1 MQNYTVLTYI
11 IGDYETVHELEFD
24 PSTTPYV
31 EYLLVTDNKDLKSDT
46 WKVIYDETLVNDD
59 LHTFDRCY
67 NIRFDLFKYATHDI
81 CVRIDGSI
89 GINKPLDNIVQTF
102 IDGDYDGCLNIHP
115 GCDNIIEEYFRW
127 VIKRGFSPF
136 EAIFHIKYI
145 QDSLGYNFQTK
156 GLIELCLSINKRGN
170 LTNSIDFDMKKMLTE
185 SNVNN
190 YLQENIGKPTHYT
203 RLDQIL
209 FTALVFSKYN
219 NLNWMFVRDSLFS
232 NDGYLTWYKH
242 GEGNV
247 KLHVDPKTFIKPY
260 FNNKEVFPIEHFTK
274 FDNVDIFVCAHKNF
288 ESKVKNPVYKILNVG
303 NNTEIIGENIL
314 RDNTGD
320 NISHMNG
327 FYSEL
332 TGYYW
337 VWKNYQTKVWVGFC
351 HYRRYF
357 NFLDNIPDLDSMNCD
372 VIVPQQIHCFPPSV
386 WSHYEAAHNIKDL
399 EMVCDIANEK
409 YDISYDVINE
419 VLKNNN
425 ILYTFNM
432 FIMKKE
438 LFNEYCEFM
447 FNVLG
452 EFLKRNNISN
462 FDDVVKMIENNNEK
476 YIKNCEP
483 NNKILYQARI
493 GGFLAERLFTLW
505 LSWKKL
511 KVANYNVVMTE
522 KNPLVYNEKYSY

>member
-1 MQNYTVLTYI
+1 MENYTVLTYI

-24 PSTTPYV
+24 PTNTPHV

-46 WKVIYDETLVNDD
+46 WKVVYDETLINDD

-89 GINKPLDNIVQTF
+89 GINKPLDDIVQTF
-102 IDGDYDGCLNIHP
+102 IDGNYDGCLNIHP

-156 GLIELCLSINKRGN
+156 GLIELCFSINRRGVM
-170 LTNSIDFDMKKMLTE
+170 TDSIDMHMKKMLTE

-219 NLNWMFVRDSLFS
+219 DLNWMFVRDSLFS

-242 GEGNV
+242 GEGNI
-247 KLHVDPKTFIKPY
+247 KLHINPKTFIKPY
-260 FNNKEVFPIEHFTK
+260 FNNKEVFPIEYFKK

-288 ESKVKNPVYKILNVG
+288 ETKVKNPVYKILSVG
-303 NNTEIIGENIL
+303 NNTELIGDNIL
-314 RDNTGD
+314 RDDNGD
-320 NISHMNG
+320 NISHMNK

-337 VWKNYQTKVWVGFC
+337 VWKNYQTKDWVGFC

-357 NFLDNIPDLDSMNCD
+357 DFFDNIPDLNSLDCD
-372 VIVPQQIHCFPPSV
+372 VIVPQQKYCYPSPLAQ
-386 WSHYEAAHNIKDL
+386 YGACHNIKDL
-399 EMVCDIANEK
+399 ELVCDIAHEK
-409 YDISYDVINE
+409 YNIPKSIIDE
-419 VLKNNN
+419 VLTGKT
-425 ILYTFNM
+425 LYLFNM

-438 LFNEYCEFM
+438 IFNEYCEFM
-447 FNVLG
+447 FDVLN
-452 EFLKRNNISN
+452 EYLNKHNITDFN
-462 FDDVVKMIENNNEK
+462 DVVNMIENNKIEYLK
-476 YIKNCEP
+476 KFKP
-483 NNKILYQARI
+483 NSEISYQARI
-493 GGFLAERLFTLW
+493 GGFLSERLFNIW
-505 LSWKKL
+505 LKWKNL
-511 KVANYNVVMTE
+511 KIKSIKTE
-522 KNPLVYNEKYSY
+522 QYV

>member
-1 MQNYTVLTYI
+1 MENYTVLTYI
-11 IGDYETVHELEFD
+11 IGDYETVHELVFD
-24 PSTTPYV
+24 PSNTPHV
-31 EYLLVTDNKDLKSDT
+31 EYLLITDNKNLTSKT
-46 WKVIYDETLVNDD
+46 WKVIYDETLINDD

-89 GINKPLDNIVQTF
+89 GINKPLDDIVQTF
-102 IDGDYDGCLNIHP
+102 IDGNYDGCLNIHP

-156 GLIELCLSINKRGN
+156 GLIELCFSINKRGN

-219 NLNWMFVRDSLFS
+219 KLNWMFVRDSLFS

-242 GEGNV
+242 GEGNI

-260 FNNKEVFPIEHFTK
+260 FNNEEVFPIEHFTK

-288 ESKVKNPVYKILNVG
+288 ETKVKNPVYKILSVG
-303 NNTEIIGENIL
+303 DNTELIGDGIL
-314 RDNTGD
+314 RDDNGD
-320 NISHMNG
+320 NISHMNR
-327 FYSEL
+327 FFSEL

-337 VWKNYQTKVWVGFC
+337 VWKNYQTKDWVGFC

-357 NFLDNIPDLDSMNCD
+357 NFFDNIPDLNSLDCD
-372 VIVPQQIHCFPPSV
+372 VIVPQPIYCYPSPLEQ
-386 WSHYEAAHNIKDL
+386 YRACHNIKDL
-399 EMVCDIANEK
+399 EMVCDIAHKK
-409 YDISYDVINE
+409 YNIPYSVMDD
-419 VLKNNN
+419 VLKENKM
-425 ILYTFNM
+425 LHLFNM

-447 FNVLG
+447 FGVLG
-452 EFLKRNNISN
+452 EYLNRCNISS
-462 FDDVVKMIENNNEK
+462 FDDVTKMVIDNRNDYLK
-476 YIKNCEP
+476 QFSP
-483 NNKILYQARI
+483 NSEVSYQARI
-493 GGFLAERLFTLW
+493 GGFLSERLFNVW
-505 LSWKKL
+505 LVWKKL
-511 KVANYNVVMTE
+511 KVKSIKTE
-522 KNPLVYNEKYSY
+522 QYV